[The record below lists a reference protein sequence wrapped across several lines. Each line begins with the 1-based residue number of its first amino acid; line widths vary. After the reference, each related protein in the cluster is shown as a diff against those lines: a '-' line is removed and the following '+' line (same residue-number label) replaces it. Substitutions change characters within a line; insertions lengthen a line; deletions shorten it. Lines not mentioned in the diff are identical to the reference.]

1 MAILGL
7 SGSLPSSTV
16 MNHSMTLTHRE
27 KFQTLLRKLFQFDC
41 AELDFGIYRI
51 MNHKRQAVEDFI
63 QNDLLAAVAGELQR
77 GALAQESGL
86 AEALAETKKS
96 ILENVD
102 EDAFDAEGNLAAEWH
117 KSKLGK
123 EYLDLQQRASFARGK
138 PEVEA
143 EIFNHLYTFFSRYY
157 DSGDFMSLRRYSSRE
172 KYAIPYNGEEV
183 HLHWANND
191 QYYIKTGENFTDYA
205 YKHGAWTVRFALRNA
220 EVEQNNVKGAKR
232 FFLPQTE
239 QLTVDEK
246 AKCLTLPMH
255 YRPLNEAEQ
264 ALYAKKKKGGED
276 AEEDEDVT
284 AEVATKGK
292 GKTGID
298 GILAD
303 AVTALDR
310 LTAKAPEGARSALNA
325 EKRRAADGR
334 PVPLIEH
341 HLRFY
346 TAKNSSDFF
355 IHKDLGGFL
364 ARELDFYVKND
375 VLHVDELSEAGP
387 ARAESWFQIM
397 RCLKGVG
404 IRIITFLAQIENFQ
418 KRLFE
423 KKKFVTEVNWCVTL
437 DRVPESLYP
446 EILQNKE
453 QLKEWRELF
462 HIHEIE
468 GDLATPGYSEPLN
481 AEFLKSQP
489 FLVLDTRFFSQ
500 DFKDALLASKEFLG
514 NAETIKEA
522 TNGCLFC
529 SENFQA
535 MNLVVSSYRNTAK
548 SVYIDPPYNTTKDIF
563 PYKDGYKHGTWLA
576 MMHDRL
582 IQSSRIMRA
591 DGVIFISI
599 DQNEMEHL
607 GLLCRMV
614 FGTENFLGVIV
625 WRNVRDNNPT
635 RVATEHEY
643 ILCFCKDAAQVE
655 PIWKNSFADSKE
667 LLMSEYE
674 RLKALKISPDNIQ
687 SHLRS
692 FIKDNAEVLGEVD
705 RYKFV
710 DKDGVFTGSQSVHN
724 PHSGGYNYD
733 IEHPETKGMMRK
745 PANGYRF
752 PQSTMKRDYIA
763 KNLLIYGEDEN
774 RIVQIKVYLK
784 NYQDSLR
791 SVIDLDGRL
800 GAYALNALFGKGND
814 LFDNPKPPQLLK
826 RLISFSSAPKMLVA
840 DFFAG
845 SGTTAHAAIEVAEQ
859 SETSVE
865 YLLVE
870 MGLHFDTVLKPRLQK
885 KIYSTDWKDGK
896 PVSRAGSSHAFKYL
910 RLESYE
916 DALDNISFTDPQAPQ
931 SMLNFD
937 DYTLGYMLDFETKE
951 SATFLNVA
959 ALDAP
964 FDYQLKLHGQDKP
977 QPVDLPETFNY
988 LLGLHV
994 ASRRVLHRKKVR
1006 YLIFTGQVEGRS
1018 TAILW
1023 RTTRDW
1029 KKTDWEAEREWVEKE
1044 KLTAAAEDVWV
1055 NTDSFIPGAR
1065 SLDPVFKKRMFNED

>member
-1 MAILGL
+1 
-7 SGSLPSSTV
+7 
-16 MNHSMTLTHRE
+16 MTPTHRE

-63 QNDLLAAVAGELQR
+63 QNDLLAAVAGELRQ

-86 AEALAETKKS
+86 AEALAETKKA

-102 EDAFDAEGNLAAEWH
+102 EDAFDAEENLDPQWH

-157 DSGDFMSLRRYSSRE
+157 DSGDFMSLRRYSRRE

-232 FFLPQTE
+232 FFLPQTD
-239 QLTVDEK
+239 QLAVDEK

-276 AEEDEDVT
+276 TEDDEETT
-284 AEVATKGK
+284 ADTGGKAKGK
-292 GKTGID
+292 SGIE

-303 AVTALDR
+303 AVAALDK
-310 LTAKAPEGARSALNA
+310 LTAKSPEGARSALSA

-364 ARELDFYVKND
+364 ARELDFYIKND
-375 VLHVDELSEAGP
+375 VLNVDELSEAGP
-387 ARAESWFQIM
+387 ARAEAWFQIM

-437 DRVPESLYP
+437 DRVPEALYP
-446 EILQNKE
+446 EILKNKE
-453 QLKEWRELF
+453 QLQEWRELF
-462 HIHEIE
+462 HIQEIE
-468 GDLATPGYSEPLN
+468 GDLASPGYSEPLKV
-481 AEFLKSQP
+481 EFLKSQP
-489 FLVLDTRFFSQ
+489 YLVLDTRFFSQ
-500 DFKDALLASKEFLG
+500 DFKDNLLASKEFLG
-514 NAETIKEA
+514 KAETIEEAADGLLVNSDNQNALSLLKER
-522 TNGCLFC
+522 FC
-529 SENFQA
+529 GQVAVTF
-535 MNLVVSSYRNTAK
+535 
-548 SVYIDPPYNTTKDIF
+548 IDPPYNTGTDSFI
-563 PYKDGYKHGTWLA
+563 YKDAYQHSSWLSMIEYPLTISSA
-576 MMHDRL
+576 LNHPWALTFICIDYVEVARL
-582 IQSSRIMRA
+582 RLVCDKVYGSQ
-591 DGVIFISI
+591 
-599 DQNEMEHL
+599 
-607 GLLCRMV
+607 
-614 FGTENFLGVIV
+614 NFLADIA
-625 WRNVRDNNPT
+625 WEKRYTRSNNSKLFYSLKDT
-635 RVATEHEY
+635 
-643 ILCFCKDAAQVE
+643 ILCYRASDQLLEVKEGRTEKSKGNYSNPDKDPRGVWISSSYVNPATKAKRQNLVYSIVNPFTGKEVE
-655 PIWKNSFADSKE
+655 HPTHAWKYDSITHGE
-667 LLMSEYE
+667 HVAENRLYWGEDGNYAFP
-674 RLKALKISPDNIQ
+674 RLKSFLSKASDGMVPVDVWSYKESGTNDDGGKTLKS
-687 SHLRS
+687 L
-692 FIKDNAEVLGEVD
+692 FGGEV
-705 RYKFV
+705 
-710 DKDGVFTGSQSVHN
+710 
-724 PHSGGYNYD
+724 
-733 IEHPETKGMMRK
+733 
-745 PANGYRF
+745 
-752 PQSTMKRDYIA
+752 
-763 KNLLIYGEDEN
+763 
-774 RIVQIKVYLK
+774 
-784 NYQDSLR
+784 
-791 SVIDLDGRL
+791 
-800 GAYALNALFGKGND
+800 
-814 LFDNPKPPQLLK
+814 FDNPKPVQLIKRALK
-826 RLISFSSAPKMLVA
+826 LDQTGADSPIIF
-840 DFFAG
+840 DFFGG
-845 SGTTAHAAIEVAEQ
+845 SGTTGQAVIELNREDNEKRHYV
-859 SETSVE
+859 
-865 YLLVE
+865 LVE
-870 MGLHFDTVLKPRLQK
+870 VGSHFNSVLKPRIQK
-885 KIYSTDWKDGK
+885 VIHADAWTDGK

-910 RLESYE
+910 SLESYE
-916 DALDNISFTDPQAPQ
+916 DALDNISFTDSQAPQ
-931 SMLNFD
+931 SMLTFD
-937 DYTLGYMLDFETKE
+937 DYTLGYMLDFETKD
-951 SATFLNVA
+951 SGTFLNVA

-994 ASRRVLHRKKVR
+994 GSRRVLHRGKVR
-1006 YLIFTGQVEGRS
+1006 YLIFSGRVEGRS
-1018 TAILW
+1018 TAIFW
-1023 RTTRDW
+1023 RTTRGW
-1029 KKTDWEAEREWVEKE
+1029 KKADWEAEREWVEKE